1 MVEAQKEFT
10 ELERAIADREKL
22 DVLIG
27 TLKVAEQDRELTKI
41 GTAAKTLKGMN
52 VPLKTIIK
60 RITAAYKGTP
70 AAKGTEEKK
79 PSNRADYA
87 VWNRIKTTAAGSK
100 KGAYTAFMAAVKPHK
115 EANPKF
121 TAKSIESSPEFKAF
135 LAKK

>member
-1 MVEAQKEFT
+1 MVEEHKELT

-27 TLKVAEQDRELTKI
+27 TLKAAEQDRELTKI
-41 GTAAKTLKGMN
+41 HSAVKALKEMN

-60 RITAAYKGTP
+60 RITAAYNGIP
-70 AAKGTEEKK
+70 VAKGTREKT

-87 VWNRIKTTAAGSK
+87 VWNKIKTTAAGSK
-100 KGAYTAFMAAVKPHK
+100 KGAYRAFMAAIKPHK